1 MRGTLLSSAVFSIA
15 VLAACGSN
23 HNAGQSVCDNVV
35 PAPAAC
41 MQACDPSPGAA
52 NTCPSGY
59 HCTPDG
65 KCDAVCTTG
74 GGECGDGYTCTS
86 DGQCQQIGA
95 CEGIQCNIV
104 ACQAMGMPATT
115 ISGKVYAP
123 NGTLPL
129 YGVQVYVPLH
139 TVGDLP
145 TGAVCSK
152 CADTPLGD
160 PIASDVTKEDGTFSL
175 QNVPAGTDIPLVI
188 VSGKWRRI
196 IKVSTVA
203 QCTDTALGAA
213 DTSLPK
219 SMTDMTPNTVSV
231 NMPKIAI
238 STGSADALE
247 CLFRKLGIADS
258 EIGTAGGTQ
267 RIHMYTDVMSAGQGA
282 DQFTAGFPGGSGN
295 FSDSQTT
302 LWDSADHLKA
312 YDAVILSCEGQQ
324 AANTKT
330 QPALSAMKAYADFG
344 GRVFASHWHN
354 IWIEGATQNGSG
366 NMGQKPGVW
375 PTIATWTDT
384 DNNSPNKDL
393 IDEVNS
399 PKGMS
404 FATWMLDVG
413 GSTIRDEV
421 AISNGKSTLTGVD
434 LTKAERWVASAT
446 NPMPPQII
454 QFTTPNEVAAADRC
468 GKVVFSD
475 MHVSADSR
483 STSGGGNNAFPK
495 GCAPGV
501 LTPQEKALAFMLFDL
516 SSCVGAIF

>member
-74 GGECGDGYTCTS
+74 GGECGDGFTCTS

-104 ACQAMGMPATT
+104 ACQVMGLPATT

-145 TGAVCSK
+145 SGAVCSK

-160 PIASDVTKEDGTFSL
+160 PIASDITKEDGTFSL
-175 QNVPAGTDIPLVI
+175 QNVPSGTDIPLVI

-196 IKVSTVA
+196 IKVSTVP
-203 QCTDTALGAA
+203 QCTNTALGAA

-238 STGSADALE
+238 TTGGADSLE
-247 CLFRKLGIADS
+247 CLIRKMGVADS
-258 EIGTAGGTQ
+258 TITAGGGTGQVQLYVGNGVDKIDGTQ
-267 RIHMYTDVMSAGQGA
+267 GSIPSATNFWKDVNQM
-282 DQFTAGFPGGSGN
+282 
-295 FSDSQTT
+295 
-302 LWDSADHLKA
+302 KA
-312 YDAVILSCEGQQ
+312 FDAVLFSCEGSQNPDTKPQ
-324 AANTKT
+324 AAMD
-330 QPALSAMKAYADFG
+330 AVKAYADFG
-344 GRVFASHWHN
+344 GRVFMSHWHN
-354 IWIEGATQNGSG
+354 IWIEGSIGNGT
-366 NMGQKPGVW
+366 QKPAVW
-375 PTIATWTDT
+375 PTIATWSNGETSDVN
-384 DNNSPNKDL
+384 DV
-393 IDEVNS
+393 IDEVNN
-399 PKGMS
+399 PKGAS
-404 FATWMLDVG
+404 FATWMLNVG
-413 GSTIRDEV
+413 GSTTRD
-421 AISNGKSTLTGVD
+421 AIVISGGKSTVTTVNN
-434 LTKAERWVASAT
+434 TKAQRWVYTANAAQNT
-446 NPMPPQII
+446 QNF
-454 QFTTPNEVAAADRC
+454 QFVTPNEGDPANAC

-475 MHVSADSR
+475 MHVS
-483 STSGGGNNAFPK
+483 GNPGGNSYPSNDCPS
-495 GCAPGV
+495 GMS
-501 LTPQEKALAFMLFDL
+501 LSPQEKALAFMLFDL
-516 SSCVGAIF
+516 SSCVGTIF